1 MTFSKGF
8 LRPDQARP
16 ASVFAAY
23 AARACSVVTV
33 KGFRF
38 LATL

>member
-8 LRPDQARP
+8 LRTEQARS
-16 ASVFAAY
+16 ALVCGAY

-33 KGFRF
+33 NGFRF